1 MDTEVK
7 TPVVFYVTKNGLN
20 LGKHLKVIYPGT
32 QVLKF
37 KPEDVVR
44 LWHKNKTFIFIM
56 ASGIAV
62 RTIAPLIKDK
72 RTDPAVVV
80 LDEKGR
86 YAVSLLSGH
95 LGGANRIAKEVAG
108 FFGGRPVITTASD
121 ISNLTAMDLWA
132 EGNNLAIENWNLLPK
147 ISTRLI
153 DNGRLN
159 VYVEQV
165 SGIKL
170 PAEFLAVKAPKDA
183 DVIITNKAG
192 GLRALPAGRQV
203 LLSKLFLRP
212 KDLVI
217 GIGCNSGT
225 SAEEIESAVKK
236 TLKKNNLSFLSIHSI
251 ATIDIKG
258 RETGLIAFAK
268 KYNFKINTFTP
279 DEINSVI
286 SNLCSLAFN
295 FSAAAYKATGAK
307 GVAEPAA
314 ILAAETD
321 NLLVLKQK
329 SGNLP
334 VAKANLRGPGSGV
347 RGQGEKLRTLP
358 TGRQA
363 PKSKL
368 YIVGIGPGDIEHITP
383 EAQRAI
389 KESDVIVGYGTYLD
403 LIKEL
408 IKDKE
413 VVSTGM
419 TQEIDRCKKA
429 VELAVSGKNVS
440 VISGG
445 DPGIYAMA
453 GLVFEVLRGQGVK
466 GSRGQGINKSTYRS
480 NPRTPAYRTGRLA
493 SSNPVVKV
501 VPGISALNACAS
513 RLGAPLMHDFASIS
527 LSDRLTPWKLIEKR
541 LNAAA
546 MADFVIVLYNPK
558 SKGRA
563 EHIKKALKII
573 SKHRNS
579 GTPVGIVKGAMREN
593 EKIVI
598 TNLKNMLKHDI
609 DMQTTVIIG
618 NSQTYVWEKWMI
630 TPRGYE
636 NKKK

>member
-20 LGKHLKVIYPGT
+20 LGKQLKVIYPGA

-37 KPEDVVR
+37 KTEDVVR
-44 LWHKNKTFIFIM
+44 IWHKNKIFIFIM

-95 LGGANRIAKEVAG
+95 LGGANKIANEVAG
-108 FFGGRPVITTASD
+108 FLGGKAVITTASD
-121 ISNLTAMDLWA
+121 INNLTAMDLWA
-132 EGNNLAIENWNLLPK
+132 GENNLAIENWNLLPNV
-147 ISTRLI
+147 STRLI
-153 DNGRLN
+153 DKGRLN
-159 VYVEQV
+159 VYVEQD

-170 PAEFLAVKAPKDA
+170 PAEFSAVKAPKDA
-183 DVIITNKAG
+183 DVIVTSIK
-192 GLRALPAGRQV
+192 ALPAGRQAMP
-203 LLSKLFLRP
+203 LKLFLRP
-212 KDLVI
+212 KNLVI

-236 TLKKNNLSFLSIHSI
+236 TLKKNKLSFLSTHSI
-251 ATIDIKG
+251 ATIDKKG
-258 RETGLIAFAK
+258 REPGLITFARK
-268 KYNFKINTFTP
+268 HNYKINTFTP
-279 DEINSVI
+279 AEINSVI

-314 ILAAETD
+314 ILAAGTD
-321 NLLVLKQK
+321 NLLVPKQK
-329 SGNLP
+329 IGNVTVA
-334 VAKANLRGPGSGV
+334 VAKLKSNSPLPPFDKGGRGGIFHQTPITCNSS
-347 RGQGEKLRTLP
+347 LF
-358 TGRQA
+358 
-363 PKSKL
+363 
-368 YIVGIGPGDIEHITP
+368 IVGTGPGDIEHITP

-403 LIKEL
+403 LIKDL
-408 IKDKE
+408 IRDKE

-429 VELAVSGKNVS
+429 VELALSGKNVS

-453 GLVFEVLRGQGVK
+453 GLVFEILKNREALSVK
-466 GSRGQGINKSTYRS
+466 GNVLKEQDSLRITDYASRIS
-480 NPRTPAYRTGRLA
+480 
-493 SSNPVVKV
+493 VKV
-501 VPGISALNACAS
+501 IPGISALNACAA

-541 LNAAA
+541 LKAAA

-563 EHIKKALKII
+563 EHINKAREII
-573 SKHRNS
+573 LKHRNS
-579 GTPVGIVKGAMREN
+579 ETPVGIVKGAMREN

-598 TNLKNMLKHDI
+598 TNLKDMLKHDI